1 MPNEPLLFATE
12 HAEPLASGHSMC
24 AGCAIS
30 VIVRQ
35 VIMSIPEPIVVANA
49 TGCLEV
55 CTGIYPAPAWNVSW
69 IHNAFANAAATLS
82 GIETAYRVLR
92 KRGEIPDR
100 EIKFVAF
107 GGDGGTYD
115 IGLQS
120 LSGALERGHD
130 LVYVCYD
137 NGAYMNTGVQRS
149 GATPLGANTTTSPSG
164 TNIIT
169 GKTEA
174 RKDMT
179 AIAEAHG
186 IPYIAQSAPGYY
198 MDLMH
203 KARRAFQVK
212 GPAFINVLSPCPLGW
227 ISASDQTLV
236 LARLAADTCIWPL
249 YEIAEGEFS
258 LTYLPREKK
267 PVTEWLKLQGR
278 FKHLF
283 MPENQ
288 GVLEQIQADVDRAWE
303 KLRRRAGDAIPKTA
317 GLPDGNTNWRN

>member
-1 MPNEPLLFATE
+1 MPNEQMIAAAN
-12 HAEPLASGHSMC
+12 HREPLAPGHNMC

-30 VIVRQ
+30 SIVRQ
-35 VIMSIPEPIVVANA
+35 VIMATDQPVVVANA

-55 CTGIYPAPAWNVSW
+55 TTGIYPTTAWNVSW

-82 GIETAYRVLR
+82 GIETAYRALR

-100 EIKFVAF
+100 DIKFVAF

-149 GATPLGANTTTSPSG
+149 GATPLGANTTTSPAGSLMTG
-164 TNIIT
+164 
-169 GKTEA
+169 GKTEPH
-174 RKDMT
+174 KDMT

-186 IPYIAQSAPGYY
+186 IPYIAQSTPGYY
-198 MDLMH
+198 MDLMS
-203 KARRAFQVK
+203 KAKRAFQTR
-212 GPAFINVLSPCPLGW
+212 GPAFLNVLSPCPLGW
-227 ISASDQTLV
+227 ASDSSQTFV

-258 LTYLPREKK
+258 LTYLPLEKK
-267 PVTEWLKLQGR
+267 PVVEYLKLQGR

-283 MPENQ
+283 TAENE
-288 GVLEQIQADVDRAWE
+288 GLIDQIQAEVDRRWH
-303 KLRRRAGDAIPKTA
+303 KLLERAGQAIPA
-317 GLPDGNTNWRN
+317 ASGPRNGRG

>member
-1 MPNEPLLFATE
+1 MPNEQLLFATQQR
-12 HAEPLASGHSMC
+12 EPLAPGHSMC

-30 VIVRQ
+30 TIVRQ
-35 VIMSIPEPIVVANA
+35 VIMATEHPVVVANA

-55 CTGIYPAPAWNVSW
+55 TTGIYPTTAWNVSW

-82 GIETAYRVLR
+82 GVETAYRVLR
-92 KRGEIPDR
+92 KRGDIPDR

-120 LSGALERGHD
+120 LSGTLERGHD

-149 GATPLGANTTTSPSG
+149 GATPLGANTTTSPAGSFR
-164 TNIIT
+164 TA
-169 GKTEA
+169 GKSEP

-186 IPYIAQSAPGYY
+186 IPYIAQSTPGYY
-198 MDLMH
+198 MDLMS
-203 KARRAFQVK
+203 KARRAFLTK

-227 ISASDQTLV
+227 ATDPALTLV
-236 LARLAADTCIWPL
+236 LARLAADTCVWPL

-258 LTYLPREKK
+258 LTYLPVEKK
-267 PVTEWLKLQGR
+267 PVVEWLKLQGR

-283 MPENQ
+283 TAENE
-288 GVLEQIQADVDRAWE
+288 GLIDDIQSEVDRNWR
-303 KLRRRAGDAIPKTA
+303 KLLERAGKVVPARP
-317 GLPDGNTNWRN
+317 GW

>member
-1 MPNEPLLFATE
+1 MPNEQLIAAAN
-12 HAEPLASGHSMC
+12 HREPLAPGHNMC

-30 VIVRQ
+30 PIVRQ
-35 VIMSIPEPIVVANA
+35 VIMATEHPVVVANA
-49 TGCLEV
+49 TACLEV
-55 CTGIYPAPAWNVSW
+55 TTGIYPTTAWNVSW

-82 GIETAYRVLR
+82 GIETAYRALR
-92 KRGEIPDR
+92 KRGEIPER

-149 GATPLGANTTTSPSG
+149 GATPLGANTTTSPAGSL
-164 TNIIT
+164 IT
-169 GKTEA
+169 RGKTEP

-186 IPYIAQSAPGYY
+186 IPYIAQSTPGYSR
-198 MDLMH
+198 DLMS
-203 KARRAFQVK
+203 KAKRAFQTR
-212 GPAFINVLSPCPLGW
+212 GPAFLNVISPCPLGW
-227 ISASDQTLV
+227 DSDPSQSLV

-258 LTYLPREKK
+258 LTYLPLEKK
-267 PVTEWLKLQGR
+267 PVVDYFKLQAVLSTCLPQKMRDSSTKFRPKWIAPGKSCSNGR
-278 FKHLF
+278 VSRFRLLANRSMAEAKIT
-283 MPENQ
+283 P
-288 GVLEQIQADVDRAWE
+288 
-303 KLRRRAGDAIPKTA
+303 
-317 GLPDGNTNWRN
+317 

>member
-1 MPNEPLLFATE
+1 MPNDHLRFSASQ
-12 HAEPLASGHSMC
+12 AEPLAGGHSLC
-24 AGCAIS
+24 AGCAAS

-35 VIMSIPEPIVVANA
+35 VIMSIEEPVVVANA

-55 CTGIYPAPAWNVSW
+55 CTGIYPTTSWNVSW
-69 IHNAFANAAATLS
+69 IHNAFGNTAATLS
-82 GIETAYRVLR
+82 GIETAYRALR

-149 GATPLGANTTTSPSG
+149 SATPLGAHTTTSPVG
-164 TNIIT
+164 TIAF
-169 GKTEA
+169 GKAES
-174 RKDMT
+174 RKDIT

-186 IPYIAQSAPGYY
+186 IPYVAQTTPGYY
-198 MDLMH
+198 MDLML
-203 KARRAFQVK
+203 KAKRAFQTK
-212 GPAFINVLSPCPLGW
+212 GPAFLNVHSPCPLGW
-227 ISASDQTLV
+227 ASDPSDTLV

-249 YEIAEGEFS
+249 FEIAAGEFA
-258 LTYLPREKK
+258 LTYLPVEKR
-267 PVTEWLKLQGR
+267 PVVEYLKRQGR
-278 FKHLF
+278 FRHLF
-283 MPENQ
+283 SAGNE
-288 GVLEQIQADVDRAWE
+288 GIIDRIQAEVDRSWQ
-303 KLRRRAGDAIPKTA
+303 KLLDRAGDAVPDEA
-317 GLPDGNTNWRN
+317 GPAAADGRRA